1 MNVDK
6 GIVLVILFG
15 QKRPDV
21 HLFRLRLKC
30 FKRRQRFLRGI
41 FVLRFLR
48 HLHQDL
54 GIGKQLAA
62 GVVFAQ
68 IRLEGAPFLD
78 GLLRP
83 LLVVPEPRKSGFV
96 IQFFQSCPLF
106 IDVKGSP

>member
-1 MNVDK
+1 MDVDK
-6 GIVLVILFG
+6 GVVLVVLVG
-15 QKRPDV
+15 QQRPDV
-21 HLFRLRLKC
+21 DFLRLRLKRLEC
-30 FKRRQRFLRGI
+30 RQRFFRGI
-41 FVLRFLR
+41 LVLRFLC

-54 GIGKQLAA
+54 SVGKQPAA

-96 IQFFQSCPLF
+96 IQFFQSGSLF